1 VLLGST
7 RVGGIGVDRD
17 VIDVGRHEGRFSA
30 ISIEA
35 MESPIFVLGVT
46 VVFGNDE
53 VQQIDLHRRLDAGER
68 TQPIDLEGRGRPIK
82 RFEIA
87 ARAGHD
93 FHRHGILNVY
103 AEQVHERDGYG
114 DRRDDRRDDWRGGR
128 ADWELL
134 GQQNIGF
141 GADRDVV
148 RIGREGRFAQMVIEV
163 GRNQVNFVAATVF
176 YFGGP
181 PQTID
186 LRQSISAGGH
196 TDPIPLAGG
205 GRGIDRVEILY
216 RRQPGDPGRAD
227 VVVYGL
233 RVSGG
238 PPPPPPPPDVRGR
251 WEELG
256 CQQVGF
262 GADRDV
268 VRVGRQEGRFSAI
281 RLRVDRADVFLIS
294 LRVVYERGQ
303 ADDYQVNTRMRAGTE
318 TQPLDL
324 RGERRSI
331 RQVELVYTSIP
342 SFKGTA
348 TVCVDG
354 R

>member
-1 VLLGST
+1 
-7 RVGGIGVDRD
+7 
-17 VIDVGRHEGRFSA
+17 
-30 ISIEA
+30 
-35 MESPIFVLGVT
+35 LGVT

-93 FHRHGILNVY
+93 FHRHGILIVY
-103 AEQVHERDGYG
+103 AEQVHERD
-114 DRRDDRRDDWRGGR
+114 DDRGRSDWRGGR

-134 GQQNIGF
+134 GQQNI
-141 GADRDVV
+141 
-148 RIGREGRFAQMVIEV
+148 
-163 GRNQVNFVAATVF
+163 
-176 YFGGP
+176 
-181 PQTID
+181 
-186 LRQSISAGGH
+186 
-196 TDPIPLAGG
+196 
-205 GRGIDRVEILY
+205 
-216 RRQPGDPGRAD
+216 
-227 VVVYGL
+227 
-233 RVSGG
+233 
-238 PPPPPPPPDVRGR
+238 
-251 WEELG
+251 
-256 CQQVGF
+256 GF

-303 ADDYQVNTRMRAGTE
+303 VDDYQVNTRMRAGTE

-331 RQVELVYTSIP
+331 R
-342 SFKGTA
+342 
-348 TVCVDG
+348 
-354 R
+354 